1 MSMEIAL
8 DISGNGNFPG
18 FFAFSARRL
27 EIISSSPV
35 EIKER
40 TRDFQM
46 SSIST
51 PTGDGLRW
59 TSPAGPGRRGV
70 EAATRSGRNTVQ
82 REIGIRDAERARN
95 AVI

>member
-8 DISGNGNFPG
+8 DIWKWQFP
-18 FFAFSARRL
+18 RL
-27 EIISSSPV
+27 LRIFSSSV
-35 EIKER
+35 GNNFQQSR
-40 TRDFQM
+40 GNQGTRHFQM

-70 EAATRSGRNTVQ
+70 KAATRSGRNTVQ

>member
-1 MSMEIAL
+1 
-8 DISGNGNFPG
+8 
-18 FFAFSARRL
+18 
-27 EIISSSPV
+27 
-35 EIKER
+35 
-40 TRDFQM
+40 M

-70 EAATRSGRNTVQ
+70 KAATRSGRNTVQ